1 MSTEISPS
9 EKKEHNVNVKIQN
22 NSPDTVY
29 AIGVIGA
36 WIYYISRATTPQD
49 KLKGFLKGFAWPAIL
64 VKKMLAFFHQE

>member
-1 MSTEISPS
+1 MSTEISPNDN
-9 EKKEHNVNVKIQN
+9 KERNVNVKVQN
-22 NSPDTVY
+22 SSPDTVY

-64 VKKMLAFFHQE
+64 VKEMLAFFHQE

>member
-64 VKKMLAFFHQE
+64 VKEMLAFFHQE

>member
-9 EKKEHNVNVKIQN
+9 ENNERKVNVKVQN

-29 AIGVIGA
+29 AIGLIGA
-36 WIYYISRATTPQD
+36 WIYYISKATTPQE

-64 VKKMLAFFHQE
+64 VKEMLTFFHQE